1 MGKPSAFSVVLM
13 FCGLLLAFAF
23 LGNFYLITH
32 DYPQFDAAMWAV
44 LGGSVIGEVV
54 TFSLYRM
61 AKEKD
66 RRKGS
71 RGASIPASMKAKHA
85 VIQDMEDEG
94 NDEQADQ

>member
-66 RRKGS
+66 RKKNAQGQ
-71 RGASIPASMKAKHA
+71 SIPASMKAKHA
-85 VIQDMEDEG
+85 FIQDMEDEG